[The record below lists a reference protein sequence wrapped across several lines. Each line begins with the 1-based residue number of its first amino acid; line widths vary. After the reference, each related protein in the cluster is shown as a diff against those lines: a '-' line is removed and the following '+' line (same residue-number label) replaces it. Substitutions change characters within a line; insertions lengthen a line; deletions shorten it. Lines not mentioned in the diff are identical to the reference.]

1 MKDYN
6 YYNRNYERYQLDM
19 DAYNQRVQ
27 TRPCFICEIV
37 AKNPEYPT
45 HIVFEDDDFIVF
57 LDKYPRLYGWILVA
71 PKEHRE
77 QVISD
82 FAMEEYKNIQIMIYR
97 IAKAVQEELDAERIY
112 ILSLGSNQGNSH
124 VHWHIAPLP
133 PGMPYHEQQ
142 NGVFKV
148 GILKIPEEEQSM
160 FAAIIRS
167 KIEL

>member
-6 YYNRNYERYQLDM
+6 YYNRKYERYQLDM
-19 DAYNQRVQ
+19 DAYNKRVQ

-45 HIVFEDDDFIVF
+45 HIVYEDDKLIVF

-82 FAMEEYKNIQIMIYR
+82 FIMDDYIYIQKMIYR
-97 IAKAVQEELDAERIY
+97 IAKAVQEELGAERIY

-133 PGMPYHEQQ
+133 PGMPYNKQQ
-142 NGVFKV
+142 NGVFKA
-148 GILKIPEEEQSM
+148 GILKIMEEEQSSY
-160 FAAIIRS
+160 AALIRS
-167 KIEL
+167 KIEF